1 MSMRISGATVVLPDS
16 LATGLVVQIK
26 GSRIVS
32 VGPDPAGPDDEQID
46 ASGMYLAPGFID
58 LHMHLG
64 YLAPKLSFQEELEL
78 SSQQLPKNGT
88 TRYLPTLISA
98 LQGLLP
104 AQFRAVRDF
113 MSSSRGGANPLG
125 VHLEGPYIAPGA
137 IGGFSPDQITT
148 PERYAMDGILD
159 EGTGLVKIM
168 MVAPELPGAL
178 KVIEDLRRRNI
189 VAALGHT
196 LAGEEVYNEARRAGA
211 THCTHT
217 YNNRRTFPESPSGG
231 RAFNLDDLAVADD
244 AVTCE
249 LISDGVHVK
258 PVWMKT
264 IHRTKGADKL
274 SLITDSFLCG
284 QRGHEGSVFELPGGK
299 RLVVRGGVGRN
310 EDGGLS
316 GSVGTQDQALRTFL
330 TQTGASLVDG
340 IRSLTLSP
348 AKVIGMD
355 QDFGSIA
362 AGKIADLVLLDHHL
376 TPRWTMVSGE
386 VCWSNL

>member
-1 MSMRISGATVVLPDS
+1 MRISGATVVLPDA
-16 LATGLVVQIK
+16 LATGLIVQIN
-26 GSRIVS
+26 GERIAA
-32 VGPDPAGPDDEQID
+32 VGPDSESLYDDDQLD

-64 YLAPKLSFQEELEL
+64 YLAPKFSFAEELDFSAE
-78 SSQQLPKNGT
+78 QLPKNGT

-104 AQFRAVRDF
+104 SQFRAVRDF
-113 MSSSRGGANPLG
+113 MSSSRRGTHPLG

-148 PERYAMDGILD
+148 PERFAMNDILD
-159 EGTGLVKIM
+159 EGTDLVKIM

-178 KVIEDLRRRNI
+178 KVIDDLRRRNI
-189 VAALGHT
+189 VAAVGHT
-196 LAGEEVYNEARRAGA
+196 LATEEVYNAARQAGA

-231 RAFNLDDLAVADD
+231 RSFNLDDLAVADD
-244 AVTCE
+244 DVTCE

-264 IHRTKGADKL
+264 IYRTKGADKL

-284 QRGHEGSVFELPGGK
+284 QRGHEGKQFELSGGK
-299 RLVVRGGVGRN
+299 QLTVRGGVGRN
-310 EDGGLS
+310 DDGGLS
-316 GSVGTQDQALRTFL
+316 GSVSTQDQALRTFL
-330 TQTGASLVDG
+330 THAGASLIDG

-355 QDFGSIA
+355 RNFGSIA
-362 AGKIADLVLLDHHL
+362 AGKIADLVILDKHL
-376 TPRWTMVSGE
+376 TPQWTMVGGE
-386 VCWSNL
+386 VCWNNL